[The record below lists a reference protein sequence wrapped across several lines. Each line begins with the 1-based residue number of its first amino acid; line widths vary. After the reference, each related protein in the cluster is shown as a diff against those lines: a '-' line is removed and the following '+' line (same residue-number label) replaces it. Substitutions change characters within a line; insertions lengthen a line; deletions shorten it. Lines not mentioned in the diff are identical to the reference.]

1 MTEKRRFM
9 NFFIELTVLMYILWK
24 RCNKQGISEFFES
37 FFGHCDIDLGN
48 VKDDVWT
55 PAEVANICISHR
67 DDFKLASK
75 KICERTEK

>member
-1 MTEKRRFM
+1 MTEKHRFM

>member
-1 MTEKRRFM
+1 
-9 NFFIELTVLMYILWK
+9 MYILWK

-55 PAEVANICISHR
+55 PAEVAQICISHR

-75 KICERTEK
+75 KICERKRKVTLAQKKEDITATNPED

>member
-1 MTEKRRFM
+1 MTEKHRFM

-75 KICERTEK
+75 MICERKEK